1 MRRIRGFI
9 DLVFDV
15 VDQTNNLVE
24 QTHDEVVARTVRRFA
39 PVEPVKTAANVV
51 TGIQCGIAT
60 TVFRSI
66 RGINGAARRS
76 VNALAGVVETGLGP
90 SLLSDKY
97 ELATPMQSSAVGSLN
112 WCVDYL
118 QASLNGFWGDYLS
131 ERNNA
136 LAEDMTLR
144 ANGRV
149 LPINEATLAAAFPSA
164 TGKVCVLVHGLAS
177 TEWLWTFSAAAHY
190 DGDTATNFG
199 SRLYHDLGFTPV
211 YVRYNTGLHISDN
224 GRQLAQLISEL
235 VESYPVPIEEIALV
249 GHSMGGL
256 VARSAA
262 SFAAGHNLPW
272 VAQLRHVACVG
283 APNLGAPLEKV
294 VHLLT
299 GVLRKVDAA
308 GAQVPARVLNSRS
321 AGVKDLR
328 YGYTVDEEWL
338 GKDPDAVFAN
348 ARLDIPLIDGVGY
361 YFFAATISKDTKHP
375 VGRLLGDLLV
385 RLPSAAGKTKNT
397 ARRIPF
403 SSGRVFSGMSHIHI
417 VNHPDVYAA
426 LRDFFD
432 TENELTAAENMHG

>member
-15 VDQTNNLVE
+15 VDETNNLVE
-24 QTHDEVVARTVRRFA
+24 LTHDEVVARSVRRFA
-39 PVEPVKTAANVV
+39 PVEPVQTVAKAV
-51 TGIQCGIAT
+51 TGIQGVIAG
-60 TVFRSI
+60 TVFKSI
-66 RGINGAARRS
+66 RGVNGVARRS
-76 VNALAGVVETGLGP
+76 VTALADVVEARLGP
-90 SLLSDKY
+90 ALESDSY
-97 ELATPMQSSAVGSLN
+97 ALATPMQSSAAGTLN

-118 QASLNGFWGDYLS
+118 QSALNGFWGDYLS
-131 ERNNA
+131 QRNNA
-136 LAEDMTLR
+136 LAGAMTLR
-144 ANGRV
+144 SNGRA
-149 LPINEATLAAAFPSA
+149 LPINPAALSTAFPNASS
-164 TGKVCVLVHGLAS
+164 KVCVFVHSLAA
-177 TEWLWTFSAAAHY
+177 TEWLWTFSSAQYY
-190 DGDTATNFG
+190 DGATGISFG
-199 SRLYHDLGFTPV
+199 SRLRDDLGFTPV
-211 YVRYNTGLHISDN
+211 YMRYNTGLHISDN
-224 GRQLAQLISEL
+224 GRELAQLMSEL
-235 VESYPVPIEEIALV
+235 VDNYPVPIEEIALV

-262 SFAAGHNLPW
+262 SYAATHDLAWAN
-272 VAQLRHVACVG
+272 QLRHVACVG
-283 APNLGAPLEKV
+283 APNLGAPLEQV
-294 VHLLT
+294 VHVLT

-308 GAQVPARVLNSRS
+308 GAQVPARILDSRS

-361 YFFAATISKDTKHP
+361 YFFAATISKDTNHP

-385 RLPSAAGKTKNT
+385 RLPSAAGHARDV

-403 SSGRVFSGMSHIHI
+403 SSGRVFPGMNHIHI

-432 TENELTAAENMHG
+432 TEK

>member
-9 DLVFDV
+9 DLLFDV
-15 VDQTNNLVE
+15 VDETNNLVE
-24 QTHDEVVARTVRRFA
+24 RTHNEVVARSVRRFA
-39 PVEPVKTAANVV
+39 PVEPVQSVAKAV
-51 TGIQCGIAT
+51 TGIQGVIAT
-60 TVFRSI
+60 TVFKSI
-66 RGINGAARRS
+66 RGVNSASRRS
-76 VNALAGVVETGLGP
+76 VNALTDVVETGLGRP
-90 SLLSDKY
+90 LDADKY
-97 ELATPMQSSAVGSLN
+97 ELVTPMQSSAAGSLN

-131 ERNNA
+131 QRSNI
-136 LAEDMTLR
+136 LAEGMTLR

-149 LPINEATLAAAFPSA
+149 LPINAPSLSAAFPDA
-164 TGKVCVLVHGLAS
+164 TSKVCVLVHGLAS
-177 TEWLWTFSAAAHY
+177 TEWLWTFSSAQY
-190 DGDTATNFG
+190 YGGDATRSFG
-199 SRLYHDLGFTPV
+199 SRLCEDLGFTPV

-224 GRQLAQLISEL
+224 GRQLAELISD
-235 VESYPVPIEEIALV
+235 VVDAYPVPIEEIVLI

-262 SFAAGHNLPW
+262 SYAAENSLPW
-272 VAQLRHVACVG
+272 LEHLRHVACVG

-294 VHLLT
+294 VNLFT
-299 GVLRKVDAA
+299 GILRNVDAA
-308 GAQVPARVLNSRS
+308 GAQVPARILNSRS

-348 ARLDIPLIDGVGY
+348 ARLDVPLVDGVGY

-385 RLPSAAGKTKNT
+385 RLPSAAGKTRNA
-397 ARRIPF
+397 ARLIPF
-403 SSGRVFSGMSHIHI
+403 SSGRVFPGMSHIHI

-426 LRDFFD
+426 LRDA
-432 TENELTAAENMHG
+432 LAGQ